1 MTQTRLTG
9 LDGSNPL
16 GYLAALGC
24 LLVADR
30 MIGSVR
36 LSWTSGLEAVATLH
50 GAALDELVHAV
61 MDDRDL
67 WKESPAL
74 GHLQG
79 GVVDD
84 VKFAGE
90 IYVQDIPH
98 SACSTQNVDDVKV
111 AGEIHVRN
119 YLKACAAARD
129 AGRSLALAQALVC
142 EFAVDNEG
150 NAKPTD
156 LHFTAGQQR
165 FLRMAR
171 ELRDGLQPDDIRL
184 ALTGPWKK
192 RSTLPSFK
200 WDVADDRVYALTG
213 RNPAGEKKLTEPGAE
228 WLALQGLAAYGVQ
241 RSATNRVAVP
251 GASGSWKRGKWTWP
265 LWTPALSVAA
275 AFALVNRG
283 DVVGPNRA
291 PDAQLGLLGVSRI
304 LSATVLRTEQG
315 GYGSFRPSVVLWERS

>member
-36 LSWTSGLEAVATLH
+36 LSWTSGVESVAILH
-50 GAALDELVHAV
+50 GATLDELVDAV
-61 MDDRDL
+61 MSDRDR
-67 WKESPAL
+67 WEGSPAL
-74 GHLQG
+74 GHLPG

-84 VKFAGE
+84 IKFAT
-90 IYVQDIPH
+90 
-98 SACSTQNVDDVKV
+98 AADVR
-111 AGEIHVRN
+111 G
-119 YLKACAAARD
+119 YLAACAAAPD
-129 AGRSLALAQALVC
+129 DGRSLALAQALVC
-142 EFAVDNEG
+142 EFAVDNGG

-171 ELRDGLQPDDIRL
+171 ELRDGLQRDHVQP
-184 ALTGPWKK
+184 ALTGPWEK
-192 RSTLPSFK
+192 RSTLPSFM

-213 RNPAGEKKLTEPGAE
+213 RDPAGERKLTEPGAE

-241 RSATNRVAVP
+241 RSAADRVAVP
-251 GASGSWKRGKWTWP
+251 GASGRWKRGNWTWP
-265 LWTPALSVAA
+265 LWKPALGVAA
-275 AFALVNRG
+275 AVALVNRSG
-283 DVVGPNRA
+283 VVGPSRDS
-291 PDAQLGLLGVSRI
+291 DARLRLEGVSRI
-304 LSATVLRTEQG
+304 LSTTVLRTEQG
-315 GYGSFRPSVVLWERS
+315 GYGSFRPTVVLWERS